1 MEYFWSVAK
10 GEPTANTEPDT
21 LGQIERAVRVL
32 EARTAGDQELL

>member
-21 LGQIERAVRVL
+21 LGEIERCVRQLGHRV
-32 EARTAGDQELL
+32 AGDQELL